1 MKERSITNA
10 LLHLRAR
17 IVREGQDGLEH
28 VNALLRMRGCDPE
41 AQHVPRKHP
50 ADKFRQAELKRL
62 VLDALRSGPQTGKG
76 IAAHIVAQRPH
87 IAPCDAYKRA
97 YVALARMKRDGVV
110 RREGRLWGLP
120 HLHGSNC
127 FS

>member
-10 LLHLRAR
+10 LLHLRAQ
-17 IVREGQDGLEH
+17 IVREGQDGLQH
-28 VNALLRMRGCDPE
+28 VEALLRMRGIDPE
-41 AQHVPRKHP
+41 AQHIPRKQP

-87 IAPCDAYKRA
+87 IAPRDAYKRV
-97 YVALARMKRDGVV
+97 YIALARMKASGVV
-110 RREGRLWGLP
+110 EREGRLWGLA
-120 HLHGSNC
+120 S
-127 FS
+127 